1 MRVQLIHPPAYVN
14 PTALTALAPTLP
26 LGLAYIA
33 SSARGAGHEVTIID
47 AVGEAPDRLRREG
60 PVAVLGLDVAEIV
73 ERIAPETQVVGIG
86 ETFTYQWF
94 VVQQILAAVKKARP
108 DVLLV
113 AGGEHFTGL
122 PDYTLK
128 ECAADLL
135 VVGEGEE
142 SFLDV
147 LRRYEA
153 HLEANGGVADTD
165 ISAGVHTWL
174 GGCPGTVYR
183 GPDAA
188 PIHEERRARVRDV
201 DKIPP
206 PAWDLFDVLTYDDNR
221 WITGIR
227 RGVTI
232 PIFAT
237 RGCPYKCTYCSSSNM
252 WTTKWVAR
260 DPKLVADEMQHS
272 YDTYGARN
280 FPFHDL
286 TAILKRQ
293 WILDFCNEIIDRGM
307 EVSWQLPLGTRC
319 EVVDDEVAE
328 LLRRS
333 GGWSL
338 NFAPESGSERVR
350 ERVKK
355 QMSEESLMS
364 AVNAAIKQKLNVT
377 TFFILGFPE
386 DEPFDMKETVK
397 MVKKLAK
404 AGVDDVAVG
413 FFFPIPGTPLWKQL
427 EDRGRVGMNTDT
439 ILAPLFVHDRWMTK
453 ERNFCDNMSA
463 RKLTYWKYRVV
474 FAFYLR
480 AIALNPKRWMRIISN
495 FFSEREDSKFDSFM
509 RIMKQRF
516 FTKRAAKT

>member
-1 MRVQLIHPPAYVN
+1 M
-14 PTALTALAPTLP
+14 
-26 LGLAYIA
+26 
-33 SSARGAGHEVTIID
+33 S
-47 AVGEAPDRLRREG
+47 
-60 PVAVLGLDVAEIV
+60 
-73 ERIAPETQVVGIG
+73 
-86 ETFTYQWF
+86 
-94 VVQQILAAVKKARP
+94 
-108 DVLLV
+108 
-113 AGGEHFTGL
+113 
-122 PDYTLK
+122 
-128 ECAADLL
+128 
-135 VVGEGEE
+135 
-142 SFLDV
+142 
-147 LRRYEA
+147 
-153 HLEANGGVADTD
+153 
-165 ISAGVHTWL
+165 
-174 GGCPGTVYR
+174 GCPGTTYR
-183 GPDAA
+183 GPDGK
-188 PIHEERRARVRDV
+188 PFHEERRSRVRDV

-206 PAWDLFDVLTYDDNR
+206 PAWDLFDVLTYDENR

-237 RGCPYKCTYCSSSNM
+237 RGCPYRCTYCSSSNM

-272 YDTYGARN
+272 YDIYGARN

-293 WILDFCNEIIDRGM
+293 WILDFCNEIISRGLK
-307 EVSWQLPLGTRC
+307 VSWQLPLGTRC
-319 EVVDDEVAE
+319 EVVDDEVAD
-328 LLRRS
+328 LLQRS

-364 AVNAAIKQKLNVT
+364 AVQSAIKYKLNVT
-377 TFFILGFPE
+377 SFFILGFPE

-397 MVKKLAK
+397 LVKKLAR

-413 FFFPIPGTPLWKQL
+413 FFFPIPGTPLWSQL
-427 EDRGRVGMNTDT
+427 EDVGRVGMTQDI

-453 ERNFCDNMSA
+453 ERNFCENMSSK
-463 RKLTYWKYRVV
+463 KLTYWKYRVV

-480 AIALNPKRWMRIISN
+480 AIFLNPKRWMRIISN

-509 RIMKQRF
+509 RILKQRF
-516 FTKRAAKT
+516 FTKRAAKA

>member
-1 MRVQLIHPPAYVN
+1 MRVQLIHPPAFVN

-33 SSARGAGHEVTIID
+33 ASARQGGHDVSIID
-47 AVGEAPDRLRREG
+47 SVGAAPHRLVRDG
-60 PVAVLGLDVAEIV
+60 PVAILGLGVDEIV
-73 ERIAPETQVVGIG
+73 EAIEPDTQIVGLG

-94 VVQQILAAVKKARP
+94 IVQRILAAVKKARP

-113 AGGEHFTGL
+113 VGGEHFTGL
-122 PDYTLK
+122 PEYTLA
-128 ECAADLL
+128 ESEADVV

-142 SFLDV
+142 TFLDI

-153 HLEANGGVADTD
+153 FLDERGGVPDDVQGT
-165 ISAGVHTWL
+165 VHEWL

-183 GPDAA
+183 DAPGA
-188 PIHEERRARVRDV
+188 PVMEERRARVRDV

-227 RGVTI
+227 RGVTV
-232 PIFAT
+232 PLFAT
-237 RGCPYKCTYCSSSNM
+237 RGCPYRCTYCSSSNM

-272 YDTYGARN
+272 YEKYGARN

-293 WILDFCNEIIDRGM
+293 WIIDFCNEIIERDLDL
-307 EVSWQLPLGTRC
+307 SWQLPLGTRC

-328 LLRRS
+328 LLKRS

-338 NFAPESGSERVR
+338 NFAPESGSAKVR

-355 QMSEESLMS
+355 QMTEESLMS
-364 AVNAAIKQKLNVT
+364 AVRAATGQGLNVT

-386 DEPFDMKETVK
+386 DEPADLKETVR
-397 MVKKLAK
+397 MVKHLAR

-413 FFFPIPGTPLWKQL
+413 FFFPIPGTPLWSQL
-427 EDRGRVGMNTDT
+427 EDAGRVGMDMDT
-439 ILAPLFVHDRWMTK
+439 ILAPLFVHDRWITE
-453 ERNFCDNMSA
+453 ERNFCSNMSA
-463 RKLTYWKYRVV
+463 RTLTYWKYRVV

-480 AIALNPKRWMRIISN
+480 AIVLNPKRWWRIATN

-509 RIMKQRF
+509 RILRQRF
-516 FTKRAAKT
+516 FTRRAAKT